1 MTLRAANP
9 VNGLIVTPTT
19 GTLTIANGKTLTD
32 NNSLTFA
39 GTDGTTMMFPTT
51 SASIARTDA
60 AQTFTGNQTIPA
72 TICTANLGTVGSGST
87 VVEYGDGYSHTSV
100 ITVNTTLPNIP
111 GGASLGLGKLLYT
124 FPSNAHALWVSY
136 MSMAITQTTGHINAN
151 TPNVGLGTVI
161 ASGAISVL
169 SGTATFQDII
179 SGTNAANCT
188 GTATVN
194 ALAPT
199 AGAPFI
205 KLSGGT
211 HTVFFNAAAA
221 WAASGDPAAL
231 LTGTVVLN
239 WNFLN

>member
-1 MTLRAANP
+1 MTLRAVNST
-9 VNGLIVTPTT
+9 NGLIVTPTT
-19 GTLTIANGKTLTD
+19 GTLTIASGKTLTD
-32 NNSLTFA
+32 NNSLTLA
-39 GTDGTTMMFPTT
+39 GTDGTTMTFPST

-60 AQTFTGNQTIPA
+60 AQTFTGNQTIPKVI
-72 TICTANLGTVGSGST
+72 TNQNVGTANTGTT
-87 VVEYGDGYSHTSV
+87 AVEYGDGYSHTTV
-100 ITVNTTLPNIP
+100 LTVNTVLPNIP
-111 GGASLGLGKLLYT
+111 GGASLGTGVLLYT

-136 MSMAITQTTGHINAN
+136 MSIGITQTTGHINAN

-179 SGTNAANCT
+179 TGSNAANCT
-188 GTATVN
+188 GTATVS
-194 ALAPT
+194 AVAPT

-205 KLSGGT
+205 KLSGGV

-239 WNFLN
+239 WTFLQ